1 MKNIKTNGRRWF
13 LKAGLASALAMPFVR
28 TARTAETVYVNTW
41 GGQWEQGARTFLF
54 NPFTHDTGID
64 VKTVSPVSFAKL
76 AAQVRTGVYEFDVM
90 TLGLAELGR
99 ADQAGLIEK
108 FDSSG
113 IDPATLWPGAVTL
126 NGVASH
132 GFANMIV
139 NRKDKYPNGGPQ
151 NWQQFWDVIKFPG
164 DRSLQRY
171 AARVIAFA
179 LMADGVEPKNLFPYD
194 LDRAFKSLD
203 RIKPHVRVWWSQ
215 GPQSSQIIR
224 DAQVNSIG
232 IWSIEAVPLQA
243 QNVPVELVWN
253 QALLDV
259 AVWVVAKG
267 SPRAKNAWKF
277 VESAVK
283 AERVGR
289 FAEHIASGPM
299 NPKAFDHLPKAVAE
313 AMPTYPKNL
322 ANAIVLDA
330 VKLQPQLDELNTR
343 FDQWISS

>member
-1 MKNIKTNGRRWF
+1 MRKVKTNERRWL

-28 TARTAETVYVNTW
+28 GARAAETVYVNTW
-41 GGQWEQGARTFLF
+41 GGRWEEGARTYLF
-54 NPFTHDTGID
+54 DPFTKDTGID

-76 AAQVRTGVYEFDVM
+76 AAQVRTGVYEFDVT
-90 TLGLAELGR
+90 TLGLAELAR
-99 ADQAGLIEK
+99 AEQAGLLEK
-108 FDSSG
+108 FDTSG
-113 IDPATLWPGAVTL
+113 IDPTSLWPGAMTL

-139 NRKDKYPNGGPQ
+139 YRKDKFPNGGPQ
-151 NWQQFWDVIKFPG
+151 NWQQFWDVQKFPG

-171 AARVIAFA
+171 GSRVIAFA
-179 LMADGVEPKNLFPYD
+179 LMADGADPKNLFPYD

-224 DAQVNSIG
+224 DAQAHAIG
-232 IWSIEAVPLQA
+232 MWSIETLPLLDQKVPIEA
-243 QNVPVELVWN
+243 VWN

-259 AVWVVAKG
+259 AVWVVPKG
-267 SPRAKNAWKF
+267 TPRAKNAWKF

-289 FAEHIASGPM
+289 FAQHIASGPM
-299 NPKAFDHLPKAVAE
+299 NPKAFDHLPMEVGE
-313 AMPTYPKNL
+313 AMPTHPKKL
-322 ANAIVLDA
+322 ANAIVLDP
-330 VKLQPQLDELNTR
+330 VKLQPQLNDLNAR
-343 FDQWISS
+343 FDQWVST